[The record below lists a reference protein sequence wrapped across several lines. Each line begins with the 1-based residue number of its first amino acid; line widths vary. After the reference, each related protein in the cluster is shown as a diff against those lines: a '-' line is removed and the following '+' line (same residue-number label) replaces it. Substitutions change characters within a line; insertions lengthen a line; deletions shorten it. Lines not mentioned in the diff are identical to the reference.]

1 MQAQLVG
8 SSQAK
13 LTQSCRE
20 TAKHNF
26 VSDFI
31 SLTELTRET
40 GGEA

>member
-1 MQAQLVG
+1 MQAQISG

-20 TAKHNF
+20 TAIHIF

-31 SLTELTRET
+31 ALTESGRLT
-40 GGEA
+40 GGMR